1 MSDPRAVEIND
12 PDDFSTSSRL
22 QQIYQARQELRQM
35 RQEAAQHRKQHP
47 AKAVMFYR
55 TAVESYLMELDTL
68 FTQNDDGRELWN
80 RKQYGTVTIAP
91 PGSYEPAPHTAR
103 AWRVEGIGDHNN
115 NNNNNALTIESKPTP
130 KAVELTGLKS
140 LFKTDSPIRVKFE
153 LETTEKLTAQTVSVG
168 AHGYV
173 PWTSLNQM
181 VMDANSYVSDLGIGL
196 DIDETD
202 EWMI

>member
-1 MSDPRAVEIND
+1 MSDPREVEIND

-68 FTQNDDGRELWN
+68 FDQNDTGRELWN

-91 PGSYEPAPHTAR
+91 PGSYEPAPQTAR
-103 AWRVEGIGDHNN
+103 AWRVEGIGDDSNE
-115 NNNNNALTIESKPTP
+115 AYTVESKPTP

>member
-35 RQEAAQHRKQHP
+35 RQEAAKHRKEFP

-68 FTQNDDGRELWN
+68 FTQNDTGRELWS

-91 PGSYEPAPHTAR
+91 PGSYEPAPRTAR
-103 AWRVEGIGDHNN
+103 AWRVEGIGDDNN
-115 NNNNNALTIESKPTP
+115 DGLTIESKPAP

-140 LFKTDSPIRVKFE
+140 LFETDSPIRVKFE
-153 LETTEKLTAQTVSVG
+153 LETAEELTGQTVSVG
-168 AHGYV
+168 AYGHV

>member
-1 MSDPRAVEIND
+1 MSDPREVEIND

-202 EWMI
+202 EWTI

>member
-1 MSDPRAVEIND
+1 MSDPREVEIND

-91 PGSYEPAPHTAR
+91 PGSYEPAPCVAR
-103 AWRVEGIGDHNN
+103 AWRVEGIGDNN
-115 NNNNNALTIESKPTP
+115 NDALTIESKPTP
-130 KAVELTGLKS
+130 KTVELTGLKS
-140 LFKTDSPIRVKFE
+140 LFETDSPIRAKFQ
-153 LETTEKLTAQTVSVG
+153 LETTDELTGKQTVSVG
-168 AHGYV
+168 AYGHV

-181 VMDANSYVSDLGIGL
+181 VMDTNSYVSDLGIGL

-202 EWMI
+202 EWTI

>member
-1 MSDPRAVEIND
+1 MSDPREVEIND
-12 PDDFSTSSRL
+12 PDDFSTSTRL

-35 RQEAAQHRKQHP
+35 RREAAQHRKQQP
-47 AKAVMFYR
+47 GRAVMYYR

-91 PGSYEPAPHTAR
+91 PGSYEPAPRVAG
-103 AWRVEGIGDHNN
+103 AWRVEGIGDNN
-115 NNNNNALTIESKPTP
+115 NDALTIESKPNP
-130 KAVELTGLKS
+130 KTVELTGLKS
-140 LFKTDSPIRVKFE
+140 LFETDSPIRTKFE
-153 LETTEKLTAQTVSVG
+153 LETTNELTGKQTVSVG
-168 AHGYV
+168 AHGFV

-181 VMDANSYVSDLGIGL
+181 VMDANEFVSDLGIGL

-202 EWMI
+202 EWTI